1 MIKLIVSDLD
11 GTLLDHSRQI
21 AGRDRDAVSMARNAG
36 FEFCIASG
44 RMYSEI
50 KILMEPFSDRFHAVG
65 QNGATVHTKDDKLLA
80 ASSFEPDVS
89 SRLLQASRGCGH
101 FVNFIHCTD
110 DSFYLKE
117 RNDISR
123 PYEARILKT
132 CSVHSDMEAAL
143 KEDKMRCS
151 KISYFGELEQ
161 LQLWKAELLD
171 RFAGQ
176 IEAFISDKDCLDV
189 MPLNVSKGTGISRLL
204 ETLGLRPDE
213 VACIGDSF
221 NDLSM
226 FALTGHSFA
235 MSGSHPDVRSQADTV
250 VHSVAE
256 AIDRIMAYNLSLQDR
271 VQQKPDTSRS
281 RTVSAAQ
288 MQQESS

>member
-21 AGRDRDAVSMARNAG
+21 AGRDVDAVSMARSAG

-50 KILMEPFSDRFHAVG
+50 RILMEPFGDRFHAVG
-65 QNGATVHTKDDKLLA
+65 QNGATVHTKDDRLLA

-89 SRLLQASRGCGH
+89 SRLLQESRSCGH

-117 RNDISR
+117 RNDTTR
-123 PYEARILKT
+123 PYEDRILKT
-132 CSVHSDMEAAL
+132 CSVHSDLEAAL
-143 KEDKMRCS
+143 REDELRCS

-161 LQLWKAELLD
+161 LQQWKSELLD

-176 IEAFISDKDCLDV
+176 IDSYISDKDCLDV
-189 MPLNVSKGTGISRLL
+189 MPLNVSKGTGLLRLI
-204 ETLGLRPDE
+204 ESLGLRPDE

-226 FALTGHSFA
+226 FALTRHSFA
-235 MSGSHPDVRSQADTV
+235 MSGSHPDVRSKAGSV
-250 VHSVAE
+250 VHSVAD
-256 AIDRIMAYNLSLQDR
+256 AIDRIMTYNHSL
-271 VQQKPDTSRS
+271 
-281 RTVSAAQ
+281 AG
-288 MQQESS
+288 